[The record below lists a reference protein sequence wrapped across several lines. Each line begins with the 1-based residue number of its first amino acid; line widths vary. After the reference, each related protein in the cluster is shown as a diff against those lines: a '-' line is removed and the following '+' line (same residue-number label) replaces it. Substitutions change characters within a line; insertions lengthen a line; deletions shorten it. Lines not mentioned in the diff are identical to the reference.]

1 MNIYRSHN
9 CNELRKKDVCKKVLL
24 SWWINKKR
32 DHGNLLFI
40 DLRDNYG
47 ITQCIIDRENQN
59 FSGKSHLINIFI
71 KKFKGI
77 IFNADTFDNNLMSNL
92 DIHQNIV
99 LENFNNKI
107 NEKLIYTLINTI
119 EQNNKYLIIT
129 SYRPVSEFNF
139 SLNDLKSR
147 AKNFLIQEI
156 QKPDDELIFA
166 LLIKNLSDRQ
176 IIIEKKLLNYI
187 VKRIHRSY
195 SKIFDFIYKIDE
207 MSLKKKKPINVNL
220 VKEIL
225 GE

>member
-1 MNIYRSHN
+1 MDQKIIKFTYEKN
-9 CNELRKKDVCKKVLL
+9 LKDSDFFVSKSNKHVHDFLISWPNWEKNLVNVC
-24 SWWINKKR
+24 
-32 DHGNLLFI
+32 G
-40 DLRDNYG
+40 
-47 ITQCIIDRENQN
+47 EN

-71 KKFKGI
+71 KKFKGV
-77 IFNADTFDNNLMSNL
+77 IFNADTFDNDNLSSL

-99 LENFNNKI
+99 LENLKNKI
-107 NEKLIYTLINTI
+107 NEKLIYTLINTV

-129 SYRPVSEFNF
+129 SYKPVSELNFN
-139 SLNDLKSR
+139 LNDLKSR
-147 AKNFLIQEI
+147 AKNFLIQDI

-176 IIIEKKLLNYI
+176 ITIEKKLVNYI

-207 MSLKKKKPINVNL
+207 MSLKKKKSININL
-220 VKEIL
+220 IKQLL

>member
-1 MNIYRSHN
+1 MDQKIIKFTYEKNLKDSDFFVSGSNKHVYDFLTSWPHWEKNLVNI
-9 CNELRKKDVCKKVLL
+9 CGE
-24 SWWINKKR
+24 
-32 DHGNLLFI
+32 
-40 DLRDNYG
+40 
-47 ITQCIIDRENQN
+47 N

-71 KKFKGI
+71 KKFKGVI
-77 IFNADTFDNNLMSNL
+77 INTNTFDDESFSSL
-92 DIHQNIV
+92 DIHQNII
-99 LENFNNKI
+99 LENLNNKI
-107 NEKLIYTLINTI
+107 NEKLIYTLINTV

-129 SYRPVSEFNF
+129 SYRPISEFNF
-139 SLNDLKSR
+139 NLNDLKSR
-147 AKNFLIQEI
+147 AKNFLIQNI

-176 IIIEKKLLNYI
+176 IRVEKKLVNYI

-207 MSLKKKKPINVNL
+207 MSLKKKKPININL

>member
-1 MNIYRSHN
+1 MRDTDQKI
-9 CNELRKKDVCKKVLL
+9 LRFTHEKNLEDSDFFVSSSNRHVYDLL
-24 SWWINKKR
+24 SKWPKWENNLINIC
-32 DHGNLLFI
+32 G
-40 DLRDNYG
+40 
-47 ITQCIIDRENQN
+47 EN
-59 FSGKSHLINIFI
+59 FSGKSHLIDIFL

-77 IFNADTFDNNLMSNL
+77 IFNADTFDNDNLSSL

-99 LENFNNKI
+99 LEDLNNEI
-107 NEKLIYTLINTI
+107 DEKLIYTLINTV
-119 EQNNKYLIIT
+119 EQNDKYLIIT
-129 SYRPVSEFNF
+129 SYRSISEFNF
-139 SLNDLKSR
+139 NLNDLKSR
-147 AKNFLIQEI
+147 AKNFLIQDI

-207 MSLKKKKPINVNL
+207 MSLKKKKPININL

>member
-1 MNIYRSHN
+1 MDQKIIKFTHEKN
-9 CNELRKKDVCKKVLL
+9 LKDSDFFVSKSNKHVHDFLL
-24 SWWINKKR
+24 SWPNWEK
-32 DHGNLLFI
+32 NLVNI
-40 DLRDNYG
+40 CG
-47 ITQCIIDRENQN
+47 EN

-71 KKFKGI
+71 KKFKGV
-77 IFNADTFDNNLMSNL
+77 IFNADTFDDDDLSSL

-99 LENFNNKI
+99 LENLNNKI
-107 NEKLIYTLINTI
+107 NEKLIYTLVNTV
-119 EQNNKYLIIT
+119 EQNDKYLIIT
-129 SYRPVSEFNF
+129 SYRSISEFNF
-139 SLNDLKSR
+139 NLNDLKSR
-147 AKNFLIQEI
+147 AKNFLIQDI

-176 IIIEKKLLNYI
+176 ITIEKKLVNYI

-207 MSLKKKKPINVNL
+207 MSLKKKKSININL

>member
-1 MNIYRSHN
+1 MDQKIIKFPHEKN
-9 CNELRKKDVCKKVLL
+9 LKDSDFFVSKSNKHVHDFLL
-24 SWWINKKR
+24 SWPNWEK
-32 DHGNLLFI
+32 NLVNI
-40 DLRDNYG
+40 CG
-47 ITQCIIDRENQN
+47 EN

-71 KKFKGI
+71 KKFKGV
-77 IFNADTFDNNLMSNL
+77 IFNADTFDNDNLSSL

-99 LENFNNKI
+99 LENLNNEI
-107 NEKLIYTLINTI
+107 NEKLIYTLINI
-119 EQNNKYLIIT
+119 VEQNDKYLIIT
-129 SYRPVSEFNF
+129 SYRSITEFNF
-139 SLNDLKSR
+139 NLNDLKSR
-147 AKNFLIQEI
+147 AKNFLIQDI

-176 IIIEKKLLNYI
+176 ITIEKKLVNYI

-207 MSLKKKKPINVNL
+207 MSLKKKKSINIKL

>member
-1 MNIYRSHN
+1 MDQKIIKFTYEKNLKDSDFFVSGSNKHVYDFLTSWPHWEKNLVNI
-9 CNELRKKDVCKKVLL
+9 CGE
-24 SWWINKKR
+24 
-32 DHGNLLFI
+32 
-40 DLRDNYG
+40 
-47 ITQCIIDRENQN
+47 N

-71 KKFKGI
+71 KKFKGVI
-77 IFNADTFDNNLMSNL
+77 INTNTFDDESFSSL
-92 DIHQNIV
+92 DIHKNIV
-99 LENFNNKI
+99 LENLNNKI
-107 NEKLIYTLINTI
+107 NEKLIYTLINTV

-129 SYRPVSEFNF
+129 SYRPISEFNF
-139 SLNDLKSR
+139 NLNDLKSR
-147 AKNFLIQEI
+147 AKNFLIQNI

-176 IIIEKKLLNYI
+176 IIIEKKLVNYI

-207 MSLKKKKPINVNL
+207 MSLKKKKSINISL

>member
-1 MNIYRSHN
+1 MDQKIIKFTHEKN
-9 CNELRKKDVCKKVLL
+9 LKDSDFFVSKSNKHVHDFLL
-24 SWWINKKR
+24 SWPNWEK
-32 DHGNLLFI
+32 NLVNI
-40 DLRDNYG
+40 CG
-47 ITQCIIDRENQN
+47 EN

-71 KKFKGI
+71 KKFKGV
-77 IFNADTFDNNLMSNL
+77 IFNADTFDNDNLSSL

-99 LENFNNKI
+99 LENLNNEI
-107 NEKLIYTLINTI
+107 NEKLIYTLINI
-119 EQNNKYLIIT
+119 VEQNDKYLIIT
-129 SYRPVSEFNF
+129 SYRSISEFNF
-139 SLNDLKSR
+139 NLNDLKSR
-147 AKNFLIQEI
+147 AKNFLIQDI

-176 IIIEKKLLNYI
+176 ITIEKKLVNYI

-207 MSLKKKKPINVNL
+207 MSLKKKKSININL

>member
-1 MNIYRSHN
+1 MDQKIIKFPHEKN
-9 CNELRKKDVCKKVLL
+9 LKDSDFFVSKSNKHVHDFLL
-24 SWWINKKR
+24 SWPNWEK
-32 DHGNLLFI
+32 NLVNI
-40 DLRDNYG
+40 CG
-47 ITQCIIDRENQN
+47 EN

-71 KKFKGI
+71 KKFKGV
-77 IFNADTFDNNLMSNL
+77 IFNANTFDNDDLSSL

-99 LENFNNKI
+99 LENLNNEI
-107 NEKLIYTLINTI
+107 NEKLIYTLINI
-119 EQNNKYLIIT
+119 VEQNDKYLIIT
-129 SYRPVSEFNF
+129 SYRSISEFNF
-139 SLNDLKSR
+139 NLNDLKSR
-147 AKNFLIQEI
+147 AKNFLIQDI

-176 IIIEKKLLNYI
+176 ITIEKKLVNYI

-207 MSLKKKKPINVNL
+207 MSLKKKKSININL

>member
-1 MNIYRSHN
+1 MDQKIIKFTHEKNLKDSDFFVSKSNKHVHDFLISWPNWEKNLVNIYG
-9 CNELRKKDVCKKVLL
+9 E
-24 SWWINKKR
+24 
-32 DHGNLLFI
+32 
-40 DLRDNYG
+40 
-47 ITQCIIDRENQN
+47 N
-59 FSGKSHLINIFI
+59 FSGKSHLINVFI
-71 KKFKGI
+71 KKFNGV
-77 IFNADTFDNNLMSNL
+77 IFNADTFDNDNLTSL
-92 DIHQNIV
+92 DIHQNII
-99 LENFNNKI
+99 LENLNNKI
-107 NEKLIYTLINTI
+107 NEKLIYTLINTV

-176 IIIEKKLLNYI
+176 IIIEKKLVNYI

-207 MSLKKKKPINVNL
+207 MSLKKKKSININL

>member
-1 MNIYRSHN
+1 MDQKIIKFTHEKNLKDSDFFVSKSNKHVHN
-9 CNELRKKDVCKKVLL
+9 FLL
-24 SWWINKKR
+24 SWPNWEK
-32 DHGNLLFI
+32 NLVNI
-40 DLRDNYG
+40 CG
-47 ITQCIIDRENQN
+47 EN
-59 FSGKSHLINIFI
+59 FSGKSHLVNIFI
-71 KKFKGI
+71 KNFKGV
-77 IFNADTFDNNLMSNL
+77 IFNANTFDNDDLSSL

-99 LENFNNKI
+99 LENLNNKI
-107 NEKLIYTLINTI
+107 NEKLIYTLINTV
-119 EQNNKYLIIT
+119 EQNDKYLIIT
-129 SYRPVSEFNF
+129 SYRSISEFNF
-139 SLNDLKSR
+139 NLNDLKSR
-147 AKNFLIQEI
+147 AKNFLIQDI

-207 MSLKKKKPINVNL
+207 MSLKKKKPININL

>member
-1 MNIYRSHN
+1 MDQKIIKFTHEKNLKDSDFFVSKSNKHVHDFLISWPNWEKNLVNIYG
-9 CNELRKKDVCKKVLL
+9 E
-24 SWWINKKR
+24 
-32 DHGNLLFI
+32 
-40 DLRDNYG
+40 
-47 ITQCIIDRENQN
+47 N
-59 FSGKSHLINIFI
+59 FSGKSHLINVFI
-71 KKFKGI
+71 KKFNGV
-77 IFNADTFDNNLMSNL
+77 IFNADTFDNDNLTSL
-92 DIHQNIV
+92 DIHQNII
-99 LENFNNKI
+99 LENLNNKI
-107 NEKLIYTLINTI
+107 NEKLIYTLINTV

-176 IIIEKKLLNYI
+176 ILVEKKIVNYI

-207 MSLKKKKPINVNL
+207 MSLKKKKSININL

>member
-1 MNIYRSHN
+1 MDQKIIKFTHEKN
-9 CNELRKKDVCKKVLL
+9 LKDSDFFVSKSNKHVHDFLL
-24 SWWINKKR
+24 SWPNWEK
-32 DHGNLLFI
+32 NLVNI
-40 DLRDNYG
+40 CG
-47 ITQCIIDRENQN
+47 EN

-71 KKFKGI
+71 KKFKGV
-77 IFNADTFDNNLMSNL
+77 IFNANTFDNDDLSSL

-99 LENFNNKI
+99 LENLNNEI
-107 NEKLIYTLINTI
+107 NEKLIYTLINTV
-119 EQNNKYLIIT
+119 EQNDKYLIIT
-129 SYRPVSEFNF
+129 SYRSISEFNF
-139 SLNDLKSR
+139 NLNDLKSR
-147 AKNFLIQEI
+147 AKNFLIQDI

-176 IIIEKKLLNYI
+176 ITIEKKLVNYI

-207 MSLKKKKPINVNL
+207 MSLKKKKSININL

>member
-1 MNIYRSHN
+1 MDQKIIKFTHEKNLKDNDFFVSKSNKHVYDFLVSWPNWEKNLVNI
-9 CNELRKKDVCKKVLL
+9 CGE
-24 SWWINKKR
+24 
-32 DHGNLLFI
+32 
-40 DLRDNYG
+40 
-47 ITQCIIDRENQN
+47 N

-71 KKFKGI
+71 KKFKGV
-77 IFNADTFDNNLMSNL
+77 IFNADTFDNDDLSSL
-92 DIHQNIV
+92 DINQNIV
-99 LENFNNKI
+99 LENLKNNI
-107 NEKLIYTLINTI
+107 NEKLIYSLINTV

-129 SYRPVSEFNF
+129 SYRPISEINFN
-139 SLNDLKSR
+139 LNDLKSR
-147 AKNFLIQEI
+147 AKNFLIQDI

-176 IIIEKKLLNYI
+176 ITIEKKLVNYI

-207 MSLKKKKPINVNL
+207 MSLKKKKSININL

>member
-1 MNIYRSHN
+1 MDQKIIKFPHEKN
-9 CNELRKKDVCKKVLL
+9 LKDSDFFVSKSNKHVHDFLL
-24 SWWINKKR
+24 SWPNWEK
-32 DHGNLLFI
+32 NLVNI
-40 DLRDNYG
+40 CG
-47 ITQCIIDRENQN
+47 EN

-71 KKFKGI
+71 KKFKGV
-77 IFNADTFDNNLMSNL
+77 IFNADTFDNDDLSSL

-99 LENFNNKI
+99 LENLNNEI
-107 NEKLIYTLINTI
+107 NEKLIYTLINI
-119 EQNNKYLIIT
+119 VEQNDKYLIIT
-129 SYRPVSEFNF
+129 SYRSISEFNF
-139 SLNDLKSR
+139 NLNDLKSR
-147 AKNFLIQEI
+147 AKNFLIQDI

-176 IIIEKKLLNYI
+176 ITIEKKLVNYI

-207 MSLKKKKPINVNL
+207 MSLKKKKSININL

>member
-1 MNIYRSHN
+1 MKHMDQKIIKFPHEKN
-9 CNELRKKDVCKKVLL
+9 LKDSDFFVSKSNKHVHDFLL
-24 SWWINKKR
+24 SWPNWEK
-32 DHGNLLFI
+32 NLVNI
-40 DLRDNYG
+40 CG
-47 ITQCIIDRENQN
+47 EN

-71 KKFKGI
+71 KKFKGV
-77 IFNADTFDNNLMSNL
+77 IFNADTFDNDDLSSL

-99 LENFNNKI
+99 LENLNNEI
-107 NEKLIYTLINTI
+107 NEKLIYTLINI
-119 EQNNKYLIIT
+119 VEQNDKYLIIT
-129 SYRPVSEFNF
+129 SYRSISEFNF
-139 SLNDLKSR
+139 NLNDLKSR
-147 AKNFLIQEI
+147 AKNFLIQDI

-207 MSLKKKKPINVNL
+207 MSLKKKKPINMNL

>member
-1 MNIYRSHN
+1 MDQKIIKFTHEKNLKDNDFFVSKSNKYVHN
-9 CNELRKKDVCKKVLL
+9 FLL
-24 SWWINKKR
+24 SWPNWEK
-32 DHGNLLFI
+32 NLVNI
-40 DLRDNYG
+40 CG
-47 ITQCIIDRENQN
+47 EN

-77 IFNADTFDNNLMSNL
+77 IFNADAFNNDNLSGL

-99 LENFNNKI
+99 LENLNNKI
-107 NEKLIYTLINTI
+107 NEKLLYTLINTV
-119 EQNNKYLIIT
+119 EQNDKYLIIT
-129 SYRPVSEFNF
+129 SHRSISKFNF
-139 SLNDLKSR
+139 NLNDLKSR
-147 AKNFLIQEI
+147 AKNFLIQDI

-207 MSLKKKKPINVNL
+207 MSLKKKKSININL
-220 VKEIL
+220 IKEIL